1 MNQDSILSLYN
12 PTNTDGESIRQGFFF
27 NNSSGTVTEFARIE
41 STANETQAGSTKAGD
56 LRFYTTDGDDTPNMG
71 EKFRIASAGQIG
83 LGGANY
89 GSSGQ
94 VLTSGGADA
103 SVSWGDGSNVP
114 VGGIILWSGLIAS
127 IPTNWALCNG
137 SNGTPD
143 LRNTFIVGAHS
154 DAVVGVNTAT
164 TTITGSNTKTGGSK
178 DAVVVSHN
186 HSYVTKGGNYTGDSH
201 TEQSETWKLESTVN
215 TGDSGESGTNKNLP
229 PYYAL
234 AYIMRIS

>member
-1 MNQDSILSLYN
+1 M
-12 PTNTDGESIRQGFFF
+12 
-27 NNSSGTVTEFARIE
+27 
-41 STANETQAGSTKAGD
+41 
-56 LRFYTTDGDDTPNMG
+56 
-71 EKFRIASAGQIG
+71 
-83 LGGANY
+83 
-89 GSSGQ
+89 
-94 VLTSGGADA
+94 
-103 SVSWGDGSNVP
+103 
-114 VGGIILWSGLIAS
+114 WSGLIAS

-186 HSYVTKGGNYTGDSH
+186 HSYVTKGTTFTGDNH
-201 TEQSETWKLESTVN
+201 DEATGAWRTESTVN

-229 PYYAL
+229 PYHAL
-234 AYIMRIS
+234 AYIMRVS